1 VREILRDR
9 GRVAVID
16 VGSNSGRA
24 VVFSFAGE
32 GHLQILADARVP
44 LRLARDL
51 TADGRLS
58 GAAIERTLRAL
69 RDFLAVA
76 HGTGATDVV
85 AVATSAVRD
94 AENANELVG
103 RAAEE
108 LGLTLEV
115 IDGEREAYLSF
126 LGAVHGL
133 PIEHG
138 VLVDMGGGSLEISRF
153 RNREPVL
160 SWTFPLGA
168 LRISDAFLS
177 SDPPEPEELDALR
190 DHVNEQLDAIPPLRD
205 DESLAGTGGTIRN
218 LAAIDERR
226 HRYFIPN
233 LHGYVMHR
241 TRIDDVL
248 GLLADKRSEQRTSV
262 PGLSADRADS
272 IVGGAIVVEA
282 LMDRLGAPELIVSG
296 QGLREGLALD
306 ALGLDLLS
314 SADAR
319 EASLAALAARFTTW
333 DPKVAARRVDAVSA
347 LVDGI
352 ASDAGHEERELLGL
366 AASALDLGR
375 AIEYYERHRQSAT
388 VVLAADLD
396 GFTHRQRAMVAAIL
410 QQAGGESVGK
420 SFRPLLDKRDRA
432 WVPRAGA
439 LLALADEIE
448 RRTPPE
454 EPVVVGCDVR
464 KGGIVVKA
472 PSLASWR
479 PRAVGERF
487 RRAFHRPLIVE
498 GGS

>member
-1 VREILRDR
+1 VRGIPRER

-16 VGSNSGRA
+16 LGSNSGRA

-32 GHLQILADARVP
+32 GHLEILADARVP

-51 TADGRLS
+51 TTENRLS
-58 GAAIERTLRAL
+58 NPAIERTLKAL

-76 HGTGATDVV
+76 RGAGASDVV
-85 AVATSAVRD
+85 AVATSAVRE
-94 AENANELVG
+94 AKNADELVG
-103 RAAEE
+103 RAGRE

-126 LGAVHGL
+126 LGALHGL
-133 PIEHG
+133 PVEHG
-138 VLVDMGGGSLEISRF
+138 FLVDMGGGSLEVSRF
-153 RNREPVL
+153 RDRRPVL
-160 SWTFPLGA
+160 SWTLPLGA

-177 SDPPEPEELDALR
+177 SDPPEDEEIEALR
-190 DHVNEQLDAIPPLRD
+190 DHVNEKLDAIPPLRD
-205 DESLAGTGGTIRN
+205 DEALAGTGGTIRN

-233 LHGYVMHR
+233 LHGYVLPR
-241 TRIDDVL
+241 TRVEDVFE
-248 GLLADKRSEQRTSV
+248 LLVAKRSESRTSV

-272 IVGGAIVVEA
+272 IVGGTLVVEA
-282 LMDRLGAPELIVSG
+282 LMDRLGAAELVVSG

-306 ALGLDLLS
+306 AFGLDLLP
-314 SADAR
+314 AAAAR
-319 EASLAALAARFTTW
+319 EASLTALAARFTTW

-352 ASDAGHEERELLGL
+352 ASDGGREERELLGL
-366 AASALDLGR
+366 AATALDLGR
-375 AIEYYERHRQSAT
+375 AIEYYERHHQSAA

-396 GFTHRQRAMVAAIL
+396 GFTHRHRAMVAAIL

-432 WVPRAGA
+432 WVARAGA
-439 LLALADEIE
+439 LLAVADEIE
-448 RRTPPE
+448 RRTPPDE
-454 EPVVVGCDVR
+454 AVVVGCSVR
-464 KGGIVVKA
+464 RNGIVVRA

-487 RRAFHRPLIVE
+487 RSAFHRPLIVE

>member
-1 VREILRDR
+1 VRETLRDQ

-32 GHLQILADARVP
+32 GHLEILADARVP

-51 TADGRLS
+51 TMEGRLS
-58 GAAIERTLRAL
+58 NAAVDRTIKAL

-76 HGTGATDVV
+76 HGAGAAEVV
-85 AVATSAVRD
+85 AVATSAVRE
-94 AENANELVG
+94 AENADELVD
-103 RAAEE
+103 RAAQE

-126 LGAVHGL
+126 LGAVHSL
-133 PIEHG
+133 PVEHG
-138 VLVDMGGGSLEISRF
+138 ILVDMGGGSLEISRF
-153 RNREPVL
+153 RNREPIL
-160 SWTFPLGA
+160 SWTLPLGA
-168 LRISDAFLS
+168 LRISDAFLTA
-177 SDPPEPEELDALR
+177 DPPEPEEVDALR
-190 DHVNEQLDAIPPLRD
+190 DHVEEQLDAIPPLRD

-233 LHGYVMHR
+233 LHGYVLQR
-241 TRIDDVL
+241 TRVEDVL
-248 GLLADKRSEQRTSV
+248 GLLADKRSEKRMSV

-272 IVGGAIVVEA
+272 IVGGALVVETV
-282 LMDRLGAPELIVSG
+282 MDRLGTSELIVSG

-306 ALGLDLLS
+306 ALGLDLLP
-314 SADAR
+314 AVAAR
-319 EASLAALAARFTTW
+319 EASLTALAARFTTW
-333 DPKVAARRVDAVSA
+333 DPKVGARRVDAVSA

-352 ASDAGHEERELLGL
+352 ASDAGREERELLRL
-366 AASALDLGR
+366 AALALDLGR
-375 AIEYYERHRQSAT
+375 AIEYYERHGQSAA

-410 QQAGGESVGK
+410 RQAGGESVGT
-420 SFRPLLDKRDRA
+420 SFRHLLDKRDRA
-432 WVPRAGA
+432 WVAGA
-439 LLALADEIE
+439 GVLLAVADEIE
-448 RRTPPE
+448 RRTPPD
-454 EPVVVGCDVR
+454 EPVVVGCEVR
-464 KGGIVVKA
+464 KGGIVARA